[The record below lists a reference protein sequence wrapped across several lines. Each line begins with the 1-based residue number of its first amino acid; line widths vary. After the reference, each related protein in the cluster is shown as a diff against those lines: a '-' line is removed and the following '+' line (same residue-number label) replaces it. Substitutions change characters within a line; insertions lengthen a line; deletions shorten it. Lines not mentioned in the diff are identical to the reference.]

1 MPGEAAVQSKEV
13 RQRFL
18 RELVR
23 SQPLETQEE
32 VAAAL
37 AAAGFSAAQATVSRD
52 IRDLNL
58 VKVPTPEG
66 GHRYQ
71 VPPSP
76 LGRDLEVRLERL
88 LAEAYQSLA
97 RARNLLVLKVL
108 PGNAHA
114 VGAVLDIMTVPGLLG
129 TIAGDDTLLLVAAD
143 DDAAVRLDAWLR
155 PAPPS
160 A

>member
-1 MPGEAAVQSKEV
+1 MPGEAIVQSKEV

-18 RELVR
+18 RELVER
-23 SQPLETQEE
+23 QPLETQED

-37 AAAGFSAAQATVSRD
+37 AAAGFAAAQATVSRD

-58 VKVPTPEG
+58 VKVPTPGG

-71 VPPSP
+71 APPSP
-76 LGRDLEVRLERL
+76 VGPDLGLRLERL

-143 DDAAVRLDAWLR
+143 DEAALRLDAWLR
-155 PAPPS
+155 PAPPH